1 MVEQASG
8 LPKPKA
14 HGKADNQLDLPVP
27 PPANTTHVLRMQLRI
42 GDHLLD
48 ETGDWQVLARI
59 YSTAGGKTV
68 NVRVQRG
75 DNASVKAIRVWG
87 AHERVTV
94 RRS

>member
-14 HGKADNQLDLPVP
+14 RKKPDKQLDLPVP
-27 PPANTTHVLRMQLRI
+27 PPANTTRVLRMQLRI

-68 NVRVQRG
+68 NVRVQRV
-75 DNASVKAIRVWG
+75 DNASVMAIRVWG